1 MVNGIENQISI
12 NRTAEYAKQTADR
25 AYQAENAKAFAAHIE
40 KEKVAREMQSVI
52 ETEHSENKRVRRE
65 KDGGSQAGG
74 EAGGPGSHAEAEPVE
89 EALAVAP
96 SDTLGKEIDIT
107 V

>member
-25 AYQAENAKAFAAHIE
+25 VYQVENAKAFAAQIE
-40 KEKVAREMQSVI
+40 KEKVARDMQSVV
-52 ETEHSENKRVRRE
+52 EMEHSESKRVRRE
-65 KDGGSQAGG
+65 KDGDAQEGGG
-74 EAGGPGSHAEAEPVE
+74 EREAERREQEAPE
-89 EALAVAP
+89 EALVVMP
-96 SDTLGKEIDIT
+96 SDTLGKEIDIS

>member
-1 MVNGIENQISI
+1 MVNGIENQSSI

-25 AYQAENAKAFAAHIE
+25 AYQVENAKAFAAQIE
-40 KEKVAREMQSVI
+40 KEKTAREMQSVM
-52 ETEHSENKRVRRE
+52 ETEHSENKRIRRE
-65 KDGGSQAGG
+65 KDRDSAGG
-74 EAGGPGSHAEAEPVE
+74 GARDEEREKEETPE
-89 EALAVAP
+89 EALTVMP